1 MSSTLFE
8 KICAG
13 EIPADIVYQDD
24 QCVCFRDIGPQA
36 PTHLLLVPRKPI
48 PRLSLADEGDAA
60 LLGHMMLAAGKIA
73 RSLGIDESGFRL
85 VINNGPDA
93 GEAVRICTCTSWP
106 GGSWNGLP
114 ARPQRLSVL
123 PAAGARVIPASA
135 DAGAALSACQARNQP
150 VRCIYEKIAGRA

>member
-93 GEAVRICTCTSWP
+93 GEAVPHLHKHI
-106 GGSWNGLP
+106 L
-114 ARPQRLSVL
+114 
-123 PAAGARVIPASA
+123 
-135 DAGAALSACQARNQP
+135 
-150 VRCIYEKIAGRA
+150 AGRKLEWPPG